1 MLWLSVLPYLYDK
14 VEFYHR
20 RLIRLK
26 TWFITGAA
34 GGLALRMVHHLLERG
49 DRVAAT
55 VRKPGA
61 LDELQAQYG
70 SRLWLANLDLTN
82 AAQIK
87 AVAERAIDELGTID
101 VVVNNAA
108 YGLYGAIEEA
118 SDDQLEHQFQTNVFG
133 SLRVA
138 KAFLPHFRSRGV
150 GHIVQISSKAG
161 HYATAGMGVYSAS
174 KWAIEGAFETLA
186 LEVAPFGI
194 KTTIVDPGGIRTG
207 FAAHNGRFGEPM
219 AVYQDQASGKMISMM
234 KGEVP
239 GIDISMLEQIVRGDP
254 DKMARAIIQRVDQGD
269 GPLRMPLGSDAYDD
283 IRAALVK
290 RLEELDTQK
299 ELAYSTDGDNVIR
312 QN

>member
-1 MLWLSVLPYLYDK
+1 M
-14 VEFYHR
+14 
-20 RLIRLK
+20 K

-34 GGLALRMVHHLLERG
+34 GGLAIRMVHHLLERG

-55 VRKPGA
+55 IRKPGA
-61 LDELQAQYG
+61 LDDLQAQYG
-70 SRLWLANLDLTN
+70 SQLWQANLDLTN

-87 AVAERAIDELGTID
+87 EVAERAIGELGTID

-118 SDDQLEHQFQTNVFG
+118 SDEQLEHQFQTNVFG

-138 KAFLPHFRSRGV
+138 KAFLPHFRSRGA

-161 HYATAGMGVYSAS
+161 HYATPGMGVYSAS
-174 KWAIEGAFETLA
+174 KWAVEGAFEALA
-186 LEVAPFGI
+186 KEIAPFGI

-207 FAAHNGRFGEPM
+207 FTTRNARFCESM
-219 AVYQDQASGKMISMM
+219 AVYQDQESGKFISIM

-239 GIDISMLEQIVRGDP
+239 GIDESMFEQLVLGDS
-254 DKMARAIIQRVDQGD
+254 DKMARAILLRVDQGD

-290 RLEELDTQK
+290 RLEELDAQK
-299 ELAYSTDGDNVIR
+299 ELAFSTNGDNVMR
-312 QN
+312 QA

>member
-1 MLWLSVLPYLYDK
+1 M
-14 VEFYHR
+14 
-20 RLIRLK
+20 K

-34 GGLALRMVHHLLERG
+34 GGLAIQLVHHLLERG

-55 VRKPGA
+55 IRKPGV
-61 LDELQAQYG
+61 LNELQAQYG
-70 SRLWLANLDLTN
+70 SRLWQANLDLTN

-87 AVAERAIDELGTID
+87 EVAERAIGELGTID

-138 KAFLPHFRSRGV
+138 RAFLPHLRNRGV
-150 GHIVQISSKAG
+150 GHIVQIASKAG
-161 HYATAGMGVYSAS
+161 HYATPGMGVYCAS
-174 KWAIEGAFETLA
+174 KWAVEGAFEALA
-186 LEVAPFGI
+186 QEIAPFGI

-207 FAAHNGRFGEPM
+207 FAVNNGRFGGRM
-219 AVYQDQASGKMISMM
+219 DVYRDQASGKLISMM

-239 GIDISMLEQIVRGDP
+239 GIDLSMLEKLVVGDP
-254 DKMARAIIQRVDQGD
+254 DKMARAILQLVDQGE
-269 GPLRMPLGSDAYDD
+269 GPLRVPFGSDAYND

-290 RLEELDTQK
+290 RLDELEAQK
-299 ELAYSTDGDNVIR
+299 DLAYSTDADNVVR
-312 QN
+312 